1 MVYPS
6 WFDLVVSLVLYSL
19 LSGSSE
25 TVYMVM
31 PAPVGTVRYLAYL
44 VILRKIYLMA
54 KNGFVYQ
61 VLFIAILVMFLVLST
76 VRD

>member
-1 MVYPS
+1 
-6 WFDLVVSLVLYSL
+6 
-19 LSGSSE
+19 
-25 TVYMVM
+25 MVM

-44 VILRKIYLMA
+44 VILSKIYLMA